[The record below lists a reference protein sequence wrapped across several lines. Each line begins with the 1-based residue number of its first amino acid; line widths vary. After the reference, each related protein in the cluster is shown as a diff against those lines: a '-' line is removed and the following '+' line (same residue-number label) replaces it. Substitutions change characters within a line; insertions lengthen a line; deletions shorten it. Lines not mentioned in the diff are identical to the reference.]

1 MGLDPMT
8 KAPADGAA
16 QGTATGASLTVSGVS
31 AYYGE
36 ARALTDVSLKVERG
50 GIVAV
55 LGSNGAGKT
64 TLLRTLSGI
73 MAPRG
78 GRIVLGEDSIAG
90 LPPSEVIRKGLAS
103 VPEGGALFGS
113 MNVMDNLLL
122 GTYSLSGGE
131 RKRRFPEM
139 LEMAF
144 ETFPP
149 LKTRLGQKAET
160 LSGGERQMLAVA
172 RALMSRPR
180 LMALD
185 EPSLGLSPLLV
196 NEMMRLLAR
205 IRDAMGISILLVE
218 QNAKVA
224 LKIAD
229 YAYVL
234 ERGEVVLQ
242 GPSGELAQDP
252 NIYAAY
258 LGG

>member
-1 MGLDPMT
+1 MGQEQGNT
-8 KAPADGAA
+8 APAVTESS
-16 QGTATGASLTVSGVS
+16 QGASLKVSGVS

-36 ARALTDVSLKVERG
+36 ARALKEVSLQVARG

-78 GRIVLGEDSIAG
+78 GGILLGDQSIAG
-90 LPPSEVIRKGLAS
+90 LPPAEVIRRGLAS
-103 VPEGGALFGS
+103 VPEGGALFGT

-122 GTYSLSGGE
+122 GAYSLSAGE
-131 RKRRFPEM
+131 RKRRFPGM
-139 LEMAF
+139 LAMAF

-149 LKTRLGQKAET
+149 LKTRLEQKAET

-172 RALMSRPR
+172 RALMSAPR

-205 IRDAMGISILLVE
+205 IRDTMGISILLVE
-218 QNAKVA
+218 QNVKVA

-234 ERGEVVLQ
+234 ERGEVVLE
-242 GPSGELAQDP
+242 GTSAELAQDP